1 MNAPFT
7 DHAELKK
14 AIVEH
19 IERAGPH
26 CSLNHLDVS
35 QIVNFS
41 ELFENSLFNGDISQW
56 NVSSGK
62 YFDSMFRGSSFNGD
76 ISNWNMS
83 SATNLKAMFCCSL
96 FQGDISRWNISN
108 VTTLDG
114 VFSNSIFNGDISRW
128 DVSNVRNLNFAFAFS
143 KFQGDISRWNT
154 RNVQTMRAT
163 FADID
168 YLGDISNWDLSA
180 VILTNSERC
189 FTRYH
194 HSPLYFVEVLS
205 GRQRPPEHLREQL
218 NQYIPLVV
226 SLNMPPLDAA
236 RWLMQQLTASPKK
249 NLGETFEVPTDLMVK

>member
-41 ELFENSLFNGDISQW
+41 ELFENSLFNGDIS
-56 NVSSGK
+56 
-62 YFDSMFRGSSFNGD
+62 
-76 ISNWNMS
+76 NWNMS
-83 SATNLKAMFCCSL
+83 SATNLKAMFCCIL

-143 KFQGDISRWNT
+143 KFQGDLSQWNT

>member
-41 ELFENSLFNGDISQW
+41 ELFENSLFNGDLSQ
-56 NVSSGK
+56 
-62 YFDSMFRGSSFNGD
+62 
-76 ISNWNMS
+76 
-83 SATNLKAMFCCSL
+83 
-96 FQGDISRWNISN
+96 
-108 VTTLDG
+108 
-114 VFSNSIFNGDISRW
+114 
-128 DVSNVRNLNFAFAFS
+128 
-143 KFQGDISRWNT
+143 WNT

-236 RWLMQQLTASPKK
+236 RWLMQQLDASAKK
-249 NLGETFEVPTDLMVK
+249 RIVDTFEVPTDLMVK